1 MRLWIGLSRENPP
14 PLCNDCGGVLK
25 PNAVFF
31 GEMLPRMPWECSL
44 ELSRSADLFITIGS
58 SLQVSP
64 ANTLPDLALQAGA
77 KLVILNFTPT
87 PFDSDAEILINHQI
101 GEFSSAV
108 MELLNSRNT

>member
-1 MRLWIGLSRENPP
+1 MRCFLERCCPECP
-14 PLCNDCGGVLK
+14 
-25 PNAVFF
+25 
-31 GEMLPRMPWECSL
+31 GERSL
-44 ELSRSADLFITIGS
+44 ELSRSADLLIAIGS

-87 PFDSDAEILINHQI
+87 PFDSDAEILINHRI

-108 MELLNSRNT
+108 MELLNSKNT